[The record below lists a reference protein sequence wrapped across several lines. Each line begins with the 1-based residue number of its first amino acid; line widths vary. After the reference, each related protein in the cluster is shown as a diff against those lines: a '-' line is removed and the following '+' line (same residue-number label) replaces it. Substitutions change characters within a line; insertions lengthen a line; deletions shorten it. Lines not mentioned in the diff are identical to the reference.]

1 MAYVWLFIVLLVISP
16 GKVDFSEAMITLLGY
31 PMLILVIW
39 ISDKITD
46 SDISDEEQNKKR
58 ICKHG
63 LRRLAE
69 E

>member
-46 SDISDEEQNKKR
+46 SDISDEE
-58 ICKHG
+58 
-63 LRRLAE
+63 
-69 E
+69 